1 MFGKY
6 IDKIKKSSF
15 ASKLLKNAA
24 VSFVGEGGAA
34 VVTFITTIILIRLI
48 GNTAYGIMS
57 VAYSFIL
64 MIDNLVNFQAW
75 HAMVTFGSK
84 AIENKNFSY
93 LESLIKVGSIIDFS
107 TAICGMI
114 ISTLFAS
121 LVSHLM
127 SWNAETTKCIYILA
141 FMILFNFT
149 GTSVGIIRLLDKF
162 KYYSI
167 FRIITECLRFFFV
180 IVFCGI
186 MKMGLYG
193 ATWAYALGYI
203 IGYIILF
210 GMFIYTIRITPF
222 LSIKRIMK
230 SDIKGTWKE
239 IFKFTFWTSLS
250 SSADIPVQ
258 QMDVIFLS
266 LISYDIVAV
275 FKVYKQICQV
285 LNKLATPLKQSV
297 MPLFSE
303 LIAQD
308 KTKEC
313 YKYLLKMRKKSQHIL
328 IPIVF
333 IMTAGS
339 IAFMYLFLDFSY
351 VKYWYILLIYL
362 LLRAFSLSYTAIHPL
377 FVAMGEVKKNF
388 WYTLLANGI
397 YIALVGLTVKTIGI
411 WSILLGLLFEYF
423 IIIYLKKRAIQIKV
437 CENTMS

>member
-1 MFGKY
+1 MKGC
-6 IDKIKKSSF
+6 INRIKNSSF

-64 MIDNLVNFQAW
+64 IVDNLVNFQAW

-84 AIENKNFSY
+84 AIEDKDYSY
-93 LESLIKVGSIIDFS
+93 LESLIKIGSIIDFV
-107 TAICGMI
+107 TAFSGMV
-114 ISTLFAS
+114 ISVLLAS
-121 LVSHLM
+121 GVSQLM
-127 SWNAETTKCIYILA
+127 NWNAETRNCIYILA

-167 FRIITECLRFFFV
+167 FRIVTECLRLIFV
-180 IVFCGI
+180 ILFCGI

-193 ATWAYALGYI
+193 GTLAYALGYM
-203 IGYIILF
+203 IGYVILF
-210 GMFIYTIRITPF
+210 CMFIHTIKITPF
-222 LSIKRIMK
+222 ISLKRIIK
-230 SDIKGTWKE
+230 SDIKGSWKE

-266 LISYDIVAV
+266 LISYEVVAV

-303 LIAQD
+303 LIAQG
-308 KTKEC
+308 KNKEC
-313 YKYLLKMRKKSQHIL
+313 YQYMMKMKKKSLNIL
-328 IPIVF
+328 IPVVF
-333 IMTAGS
+333 LMTAGS
-339 IAFMYLFLDFSY
+339 VGFMYLFLDVSY
-351 VKYWYILLIYL
+351 AEYWYILLIYL
-362 LLRAFSLSYTAIHPL
+362 LLRAFALSYTAIHPL
-377 FVAMGEVKKNF
+377 FIALGEVQKNF
-388 WYTLLANGI
+388 WYTLFANI
-397 YIALVGLTVKTIGI
+397 VYIVIVGVTVKKIGI
-411 WSILLGLLFEYF
+411 WAILLGLLFEYF
-423 IIIYLKKRAIQIKV
+423 IIIYLKKQAIKEKV
-437 CENTMS
+437 NLI